1 MEERAVKRRILA
13 AATEL
18 IQEEQDFEKIS
29 MRSVARRAGVAV
41 SMVNYHYQTKA
52 NLINLAV
59 QSFVSSVIRSAGA
72 SVEASGSSGMSGVVD
87 GVVPNTPVAAETP
100 TERMR
105 RHLLGAATF
114 IARNPGIS
122 RVSILR
128 DLSNPSTD
136 DNTSQV
142 VAAAQKQLAGIIGQE
157 ITEPLHRIMAEI
169 QAAAM
174 QHLFLR
180 AAVIKE
186 QIGLDY
192 YDEKDRHRLIDLVV
206 ETITGEWKG

>member
-1 MEERAVKRRILA
+1 MEEQTVKKRILE

-18 IQEEQDFEKIS
+18 IRQEQDFEKVS
-29 MRSVARRAGVAV
+29 MRRVAERAGVAV

-52 NLINLAV
+52 NLIDQAV
-59 QSFVSSVIRSAGA
+59 QHFVSTVIRSAGE
-72 SVEASGSSGMSGVVD
+72 SVREPSD
-87 GVVPNTPVAAETP
+87 DQDTP
-100 TERMR
+100 TERLR

-114 IARNPGIS
+114 LAGNPGIA

-128 DLSNPSTD
+128 DLRNPNAD

-142 VAAAQKQLAGIIGQE
+142 VAAAQKQLGDVIGAAT
-157 ITEPLHRIMAEI
+157 TEPLLPLMAEI

-180 AAVIKE
+180 AEVIRDRT
-186 QIGLDY
+186 GLDY
-192 YDEKDRHRLIDLVV
+192 YSDEDRRTLIELVV
-206 ETITGEWKG
+206 MTMTGGWKDESTRDYR